1 MVTASFLAV
10 VFVVMEYKATATLT
24 FVAAE
29 GVDTVLLAAAI
40 ILGALVL
47 VCRGANKGRP
57 QVCAGLKSG
66 QSPQGKWEAWLGF
79 LPPGAGWGAR
89 GQGDVGSGP
98 APSVASLGGPAV
110 GRKSKSGVEGGPGLQ
125 LTSVGTLYHY
135 LLTGQTDK

>member
-10 VFVVMEYKATATLT
+10 MFVVMEYKATATLT
-24 FVAAE
+24 LVAAE
-29 GVDTVLLAAAI
+29 GVDTVLLAAAV

-98 APSVASLGGPAV
+98 APSVASVKGPSC
-110 GRKSKSGVEGGPGLQ
+110 GEKK
-125 LTSVGTLYHY
+125 
-135 LLTGQTDK
+135 